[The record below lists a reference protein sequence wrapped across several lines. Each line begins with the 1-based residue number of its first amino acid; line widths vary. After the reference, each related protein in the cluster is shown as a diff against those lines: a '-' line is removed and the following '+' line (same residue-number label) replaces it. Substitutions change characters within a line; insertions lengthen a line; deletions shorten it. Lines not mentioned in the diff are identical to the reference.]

1 MSESKQTI
9 FETKVLA
16 EIIIFA
22 ALSAGLYTLTLPFL
36 TLPFGGSVT
45 AGSMVPIFWL
55 ALRRGYKVGIISG
68 VIFSLAALPID
79 VIRLPYS
86 PIAANPASVL
96 FDYVIPFGVLGVAG
110 LFKKYPLVG
119 VAVAS
124 VLRFLT
130 HFVSGLIFWY
140 IYAEYYGLSP
150 IVYSVI
156 YNGSFMSAETVISL
170 VLMYFITKSKYLKIY
185 M

>member
-1 MSESKQTI
+1 VDESRKTV

-55 ALRRGYKVGIISG
+55 ALRRGHKVGIAGG
-68 VIFSLAALPID
+68 VIFGLVALFID
-79 VIRLPYS
+79 IVRLPYS

-96 FDYVIPFGVLGVAG
+96 FDYVLAFGALGAAG
-110 LFKKYPLVG
+110 LFKKHPLAG
-119 VAVAS
+119 VTAAS
-124 VLRFLT
+124 TLKFLS
-130 HFVSGLIFWY
+130 HFVSGVIFWS
-140 IYAEYYGLSP
+140 IYAPEGLSP
-150 IVYSVI
+150 IVYSAI
-156 YNGSFMSAETVISL
+156 YNGSFMTAETVISL
-170 VLMYFITKSKYLKIY
+170 ILVYLIIKSKYLKIY